1 MAPMRERRAWSAGLL
16 ACALAPASLLT
27 GCRAERPGD
36 AVDLILYDGTVMT
49 LDPAHPDAT
58 AVAVSGGRIAA
69 VGADDA
75 LLKLAGPRTRT
86 IDLRKAFVLPGLTDS
101 HGHVGSLGERLS
113 SIDVRG
119 VGSIAEIAARVREAA
134 GRAHAPGDWLT
145 GGGWDQNLWEG
156 RQFPGHQ
163 PLDEA
168 SPDRPVYL
176 RRVDGHAAWVNS
188 AALRAAGITRATPDP
203 PGGRIVR
210 DPQGDPT
217 GVFVDNAVELVRKVE
232 PRPSRARIK
241 SWITAALNRCAAGGL
256 TEVHDASVSQEQVA
270 AYRELADEGALP
282 LRVYL
287 MWDGTSPDSPVDAML
302 SEAPFVNYR
311 DRVTL
316 RAVKLMV
323 DGAMGS
329 RGAVFFDDYS
339 DAKGTRGLF
348 VTPPDEIARRAT
360 LALRRGYQVC
370 THAIGDRGIREV
382 LDAYERALRQ
392 VPGSDRRLRI
402 EHVQCV
408 RQGDLA
414 DFGRLGLVASMQP
427 SHATSD
433 MPWAEER
440 VGPDRGRGLYA
451 WRWVIDAGIPIAG
464 GSDFPVDPE
473 TPLVGIHSAV
483 TRQDRDGHPAGG
495 WHPGQRMTLDE
506 ALAAYTTGAAYAAFE
521 EKDKGRIVPGAWAD
535 LTILSEDLRRIPAER
550 IADVAV
556 RATLVGGRFA
566 YEAF

>member
-1 MAPMRERRAWSAGLL
+1 MRGRRALSAGFL
-16 ACALAPASLLT
+16 ACAVSSAAFGT
-27 GCRAERPGD
+27 GCRVERPGD

-49 LDPAHPDAT
+49 LDRARPEAT
-58 AVAVSGGRIAA
+58 AVAVAGGRIVA
-69 VGADDA
+69 VGGDDDI
-75 LLKLAGPRTRT
+75 LGRAGPRTRKV
-86 IDLRKAFVLPGLTDS
+86 DLRKAFVLPGLTDS
-101 HGHVGSLGERLS
+101 HGHVTSLGERLS

-119 VGSIAEIAARVREAA
+119 VASIAEIVARVREAA
-134 GRAHAPGDWLT
+134 GRAHAAGDWLT

-156 RQFPGHQ
+156 RQFPDHA
-163 PLDEA
+163 PLDQA

-176 RRVDGHAAWVNS
+176 RRVDGHAAWVNA
-188 AALRAAGITRATPDP
+188 AALRAAGITRATADP
-203 PGGRIVR
+203 AGGRIVR
-210 DPQGDPT
+210 DARGEPT
-217 GVFVDNAVELVRKVE
+217 GVFVDNAMELVEKAE

-241 SWITAALNRCAAGGL
+241 SWITAALARCAAGGL
-256 TEVHDASVSQEQVA
+256 TEVHDASVSQDQVA

-302 SEAPFVNYR
+302 EQAPFVNYR

-348 VTPPDEIARRAT
+348 VTPPGEIARRTT

-382 LDAYERALRQ
+382 LDAYGKALQ
-392 VPGSDRRLRI
+392 EVPGHDRRLRI

-408 RQGDLA
+408 RQEDLA
-414 DFGRLGLVASMQP
+414 DFKKLAVIASMQP

-433 MPWAEER
+433 MPWAEDR

-451 WRWVIDAGIPIAG
+451 WRWVLDAGIPMAG

-473 TPLVGIHSAV
+473 APLVGIHSAV
-483 TRQDRDGHPAGG
+483 TRQDRANQPAGG
-495 WHPGQRMTLDE
+495 WHPDQRMTLDE
-506 ALAAYTTGAAYAAFE
+506 AIAAYTTGAAYAAFE
-521 EKDKGRIVPGAWAD
+521 EKDKGRIIAGAWAD
-535 LTILSEDLRRIPAER
+535 LTVLSQDLRTIPPGT
-550 IADVAV
+550 IDDVAV

-566 YEAF
+566 YENF